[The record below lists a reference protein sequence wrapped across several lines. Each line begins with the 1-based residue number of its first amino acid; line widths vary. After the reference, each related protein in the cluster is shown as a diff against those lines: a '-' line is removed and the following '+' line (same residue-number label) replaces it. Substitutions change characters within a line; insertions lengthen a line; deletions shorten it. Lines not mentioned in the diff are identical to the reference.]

1 MSTIKTN
8 ISLKGERLKKIRE
21 RAGLTQTDFG
31 LRVGCS
37 QDNIS
42 KIELGESN
50 PGRSLELLIGLQFGV
65 NDAWLTAGQKPVYKD
80 AAPIVAE
87 PSEIYGGS
95 KRARLVMLVKQ
106 LAATP
111 GVQEKV
117 IDALLKN
124 VEVFLEV
131 PTKEED

>member
-1 MSTIKTN
+1 MDNFSK
-8 ISLKGERLKKIRE
+8 
-21 RAGLTQTDFG
+21 DFNP
-31 LRVGCS
+31 LLFTFS
-37 QDNIS
+37 QEIDFFSQGMKVEGDNS
-42 KIELGESN
+42 
-50 PGRSLELLIGLQFGV
+50 P
-65 NDAWLTAGQKPVYKD
+65 
-80 AAPIVAE
+80 AADWQIA
-87 PSEIYGGS
+87 SEIYGGS